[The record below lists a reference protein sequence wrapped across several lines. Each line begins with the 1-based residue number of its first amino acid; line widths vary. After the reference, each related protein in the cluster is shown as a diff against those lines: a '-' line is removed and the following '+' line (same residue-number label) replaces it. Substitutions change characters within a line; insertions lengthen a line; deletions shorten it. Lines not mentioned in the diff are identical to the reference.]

1 MTESNNPKFLA
12 TDYWF
17 YRFEENGSAGDLDL
31 CLQELGGYISNEIEF
46 DRFLLD
52 LDVYEERFNLLC
64 QQKILKVRQEC
75 LESGR
80 AYGEDWSIIHES
92 LI

>member
-1 MTESNNPKFLA
+1 MTESNSPKFLA

-17 YRFEENGSAGDLDL
+17 YRFEENCSAGDLDL
-31 CLQELGGYISNEIEF
+31 CLQELSGYISNEIEF
-46 DRFLLD
+46 DHFLRD

-75 LESGR
+75 LEYGR

-92 LI
+92 LM

>member
-17 YRFEENGSAGDLDL
+17 YRFEENGSCGDLDL
-31 CLQELGGYISNEIEF
+31 CLQEVSGYITNEIEF
-46 DRFLLD
+46 DHFLRD

-64 QQKILKVRQEC
+64 QQKILRVRQEC
-75 LESGR
+75 LELGR
-80 AYGEDWSIIHES
+80 AGGEDWSIIHSS
-92 LI
+92 LM